1 MLRDH
6 PAPSSPPA
14 ISWRTPNIA
23 SSLCTPMWPIQPL
36 CQGNK
41 TGRVAVV
48 QPLSRVRRFAT
59 PWTAAHQVSLS
70 FAIAWSLLK
79 LMSVESMMLFN
90 HLILCCPLL
99 LLPSIFPSIRVFS
112 NESALRIRWPRYW
125 SFSFSISPSNEYS
138 GLISFRIDWLDLLAV
153 QGSLKSLHHSSKG
166 SILQRS
172 AFFMVQLSHPYMTTG
187 KTIALTILVTCAA
200 VIGKLASFSIT
211 EPSPVV
217 PTAGALIHQQ

>member
-79 LMSVESMMLFN
+79 LMSIKLVLPSN
-90 HLILCCPLL
+90 HLILCHSLF
-99 LLPSIFPSIRVFS
+99 LLPSTLHSIRIFS
-112 NESALRIRWPRYW
+112 NESVLRIRWPRYW
-125 SFSFSISPSNEYS
+125 SFSFSISPSNEYL
-138 GLISFRIDWLDLLAV
+138 GLISFKIDCFDLTV
-153 QGSLKSLHHSSKG
+153 QGTLKSLLQYHSSKA
-166 SILQRS
+166 SIFQCS
-172 AFFMVQLSHPYMTTG
+172 AFFMFQFSHPYMTT
-187 KTIALTILVTCAA
+187 
-200 VIGKLASFSIT
+200 
-211 EPSPVV
+211 
-217 PTAGALIHQQ
+217 